1 MCSRPSQ
8 KPRRLRSTCLSALQP
23 QSDFPRCCLREMS
36 AKTRSSLPH
45 PWQHAERAISQ
56 SFARERAR
64 RTELSRQSDTPE
76 QQVSKMWEQRL
87 AFAFSY
93 RMPSPS
99 NRRLYSTLRPYLSP
113 FPAFDSFSERGC
125 RTLRSAASNHRQC
138 PALAFGIM
146 PFLGPW
152 SAPSLFDSADKDG
165 CRLRSWEG
173 RRKMARENVRRGSEA
188 APRVTP
194 LRTGHHALT

>member
-64 RTELSRQSDTPE
+64 RTELLRQSDTPE
-76 QQVSKMWEQRL
+76 QQVSKMRDQRL
-87 AFAFSY
+87 VFASSY
-93 RMPSPS
+93 RMPSAS

-113 FPAFDSFSERGC
+113 FPAFDSFSEGGC
-125 RTLRSAASNHRQC
+125 RTLRNAASNHRQC
-138 PALAFGIM
+138 PAVAFGIM
-146 PFLGPW
+146 PLLGPW
-152 SAPSLFDSADKDG
+152 SAPSPFDSADKDG

-173 RRKMARENVRRGSEA
+173 RRKMARETSGAEARRRPERHPS
-188 APRVTP
+188 
-194 LRTGHHALT
+194 